1 MIKVKD
7 AFVAQIAQFRKA
19 GKAPSNGD
27 FLGGHPREVVA
38 RQFASQGHQPDQ
50 IEALIDSKIQEHKT
64 RVGEWE
70 LYFMVRSPIVE
81 GHMTMEIQ
89 KCWSGDLEKMK
100 DNWEWRGQYAASNEF
115 IPVLVKI

>member
-1 MIKVKD
+1 MIKVKH
-7 AFVAQIAQFRKA
+7 AFAAQKAQFHKS

-50 IEALIDSKIQEHKT
+50 IEALIDSKIQEHKD

-70 LYFMVRSPIVE
+70 LYFMVRSPIIE
-81 GHMTMEIQ
+81 GQMTMEIQ
-89 KCWSGDLEKMK
+89 KCWSGDLEIMEDKG
-100 DNWEWRGQYAASNEF
+100 EWRGQYAASNEF
-115 IPVLVKI
+115 IPVLVKL